1 MADGNSNIGFARLC
15 FVRHK
20 DGIYAI
26 CCLVPQGTHTKVL
39 KLSAGLR
46 TQSVECSKL
55 GKTRIIEDADIQSVR
70 NATFFDPN
78 VHLYFHLKSHGVI
91 FL

>member
-1 MADGNSNIGFARLC
+1 MLC
-15 FVRHK
+15 SEVPIRDTHK
-20 DGIYAI
+20 SPEIALLA
-26 CCLVPQGTHTKVL
+26 C
-39 KLSAGLR
+39 R

>member
-1 MADGNSNIGFARLC
+1 M
-15 FVRHK
+15 
-20 DGIYAI
+20 
-26 CCLVPQGTHTKVL
+26 
-39 KLSAGLR
+39 
-46 TQSVECSKL
+46 ECSKL